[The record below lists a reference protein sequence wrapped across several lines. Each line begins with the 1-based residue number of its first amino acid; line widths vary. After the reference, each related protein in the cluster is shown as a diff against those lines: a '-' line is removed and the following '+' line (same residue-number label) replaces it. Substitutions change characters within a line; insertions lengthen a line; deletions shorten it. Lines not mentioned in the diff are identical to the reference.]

1 MTNGRC
7 YRRLL
12 FWFFAR
18 SMGSE
23 FQRALLIV
31 PASQPRPIYNVE
43 AFNFIQP
50 VRFFR
55 FVFGGNE
62 SCREFN

>member
-1 MTNGRC
+1 
-7 YRRLL
+7 
-12 FWFFAR
+12 
-18 SMGSE
+18 MGSE

-62 SCREFN
+62 SCRKFN